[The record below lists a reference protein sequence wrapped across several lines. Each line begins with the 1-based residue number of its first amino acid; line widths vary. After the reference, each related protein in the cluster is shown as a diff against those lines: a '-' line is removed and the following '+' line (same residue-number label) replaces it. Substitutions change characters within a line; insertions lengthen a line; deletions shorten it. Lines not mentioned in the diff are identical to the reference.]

1 MNSDK
6 IVKILQDT
14 GYTRTGGSDEE
25 LRCAEYLVQCCR
37 ELEVEA
43 VTENFEVPMSHMKKA
58 VLTADGKEI
67 PCRGYLCCGSG
78 KVEAPL
84 YYMPNS
90 EPTAIAGAKGKI
102 VLLDTGVGYF
112 TYQDLYAAGA
122 LGFITYNGDIRYPD
136 RDIDQKELRSYVS
149 LGKKIPGV
157 NIHAASAMELIR
169 NKVQTVCIEV
179 EQDEYM
185 GTSRN
190 VVAEIPGETDEF
202 IAFTAHYDSTFLS
215 RGAYDNMSGCIGLLY
230 LMEVLKA
237 SAPNRFGLKFIFCG
251 SEERGL
257 LGSKAWT
264 AAHEAEL
271 EKCVLNINIDM
282 IGAVMGHFIAA
293 CTSEGKLVDYL
304 SYRGAIAG
312 VAIRVN
318 QRVYSSDSTPFAD
331 KGVPA
336 VSFARMGGGNVV
348 PFHCRYDTAE
358 EVDPEQLIEDM
369 EFVACFAEDMANAA
383 VCPVKKEIPE
393 KMRKELDEYL
403 NRRRKEN

>member
-1 MNSDK
+1 MNTDK
-6 IVKILQDT
+6 IMKILKDT
-14 GYTRTGGSDEE
+14 DYTRTGGSDEE
-25 LRCAEYLVQCCR
+25 LRCAEYLAQCCR

-43 VTENFEVPMSHMKKA
+43 VIENFDVPMSHMKKA
-58 VLTADGKEI
+58 LLIADGKEI
-67 PCRGYLCCGSG
+67 PCKGYFCCGSG

-90 EPTAIAGAKGKI
+90 EPAAIAGAKGKI
-102 VLLDTGVGYF
+102 VLLDTGVAYF

-122 LGFITYNGDIRYPD
+122 VGFITYDGNVHYSV

-149 LGKKIPGV
+149 MGKKIPGV
-157 NIHAASAMELIR
+157 NINALSALEMIR
-169 NKVQTVCIEV
+169 AKTQTVCIEV
-179 EQDEYM
+179 EQDEYT

-190 VVAEIPGETDEF
+190 VVTDIPGTTDEF
-202 IAFTAHYDSTFLS
+202 ITFTAHYDSTSLS
-215 RGAYDNMSGCIGLLY
+215 KGAYDNMSGCIGLLY

-271 EKCVLNINIDM
+271 EKCVLNINLDM
-282 IGAVMGHFIAA
+282 IGAVMGHLLAA
-293 CTSEGKLVDYL
+293 CTSEQKLADYIA
-304 SYRGAIAG
+304 YRGAIAG
-312 VAIRVN
+312 VGIRTA

-336 VSFARMGGGNVV
+336 VSFARMGGSDVV
-348 PFHCRYDTAE
+348 PFHNRYDTME
-358 EVDPEQLIEDM
+358 EVDPDQLLEDI

-403 NRRRKEN
+403 NRRRREN